1 MQLGFFDID
10 DKYEKLTKLGDP
22 LVKINELIDF
32 AMFEDIYYKAFPINN
47 KPTEKN
53 PKNAG
58 RKPFPA
64 SIIIR
69 TIFLK
74 RLYGLSNEQT
84 EYQITDRHSFQRFVG
99 IDANK
104 NAPDFTTIWKRE
116 DTLSKLGYVELMFK
130 RFDQFLNEQGY
141 MANGGAIVDASIVEV
156 PKQRNTRDENK
167 QIKKGKIPKAF
178 KKNRHKRS
186 QKDLDARW
194 TKKDGVNYYGY
205 KNHVRIDSRQKLI
218 RSYHVTSANVH
229 DSVPARDL
237 LHGAVADEL
246 YGDGAYPSPDLRELM
261 DALCIQDQLSEK
273 GCKNK
278 KLTPSQVKSNHQKS
292 KTRCRVEHVF
302 GFMKNTM
309 SSLFIRT
316 IGITRARCQIGLT
329 NLVYN
334 ICRYTQ
340 LQKA

>member
-1 MQLGFFDID
+1 MQFGFFDIG
-10 DKYEKLTKLGDP
+10 DKYEKLTRLGDP

-32 AMFEDIYYKAFPINN
+32 NMFEDIYYKAFPLND

-58 RKPFPA
+58 RKPIPA
-64 SIIIR
+64 SIIVR

-84 EYQITDRHSFQRFVG
+84 EYQITDRHSFQRFIG
-99 IDANK
+99 LDANQ

-116 DTLSKLGYVELMFK
+116 DKLSKLGYVDLMFK

-141 MANGGAIVDASIVEV
+141 MANDGAIVDATIVEV
-156 PKQRNTRDENK
+156 PIQRNTREENS
-167 QIKKGKIPKAF
+167 QIKKGKVPKGF
-178 KKNRHKRS
+178 KKNRHKKN

-194 TKKDGVNYYGY
+194 TRKNKVNYYGY
-205 KNHVRIDSRQKLI
+205 KNHILIDSRHKLI
-218 RSYHVTSANVH
+218 RSFDVTPANVH
-229 DSVPARDL
+229 DSVPSCGL

-246 YGDGAYPSPDLRELM
+246 YGDSAYPSPGLRELM
-261 DALCIQDQLSEK
+261 DNLCIKDRLSEK
-273 GCKNK
+273 GSRHK
-278 KLTPSQVKSNHQKS
+278 KLRPSQVKSNHEKS
-292 KTRCRVEHVF
+292 KTRARVEHVF
-302 GFMKNTM
+302 GFIQNSMG
-309 SSLFIRT
+309 SLFIRT
-316 IGITRARCQIGLT
+316 IGLTRARCQIGLT